1 MQTVFEFEKP
11 AAEPAL
17 AAGLHGPLAALTRHG
32 VRLGTSS
39 WKYPGWLG
47 SFYRRDRYSF
57 RGRFSGKRFEEE
69 CLSEYAETF
78 PTVCVDAAYY
88 MFPSRQTLDP
98 LMAATPAEF
107 QFAFKVT
114 DEITVKRFP
123 QLARF
128 GDRAGQRNAGFLR
141 ADLFVRRFLEPLE
154 QYKEK
159 VGPLIFEFSRFS
171 PTEYPTAAEF
181 VQVLEPFLCGLPG
194 GWRYGVEIRNRE
206 FLVPEYF
213 RCLAQSG
220 VAHVFNAWE
229 AMPPLA
235 EQLDHPDSRTAP
247 WSAARLL
254 LKPGRRYEEAV
265 RAFQPY
271 TELKD
276 PYPEG
281 RAAAMR
287 LILESLR
294 LPDRRQA
301 FVYVNNRFEGNAL
314 KTIVAILAAVAAI
327 PGKADSWEK

>member
-11 AAEPAL
+11 TTEAPLTGAL
-17 AAGLHGPLAALTRHG
+17 RAPLAVLARQG
-32 VRLGTSS
+32 VRVGTSS

-47 SFYRRDRYSF
+47 SLYCRDRYSV
-57 RGRFSGKRFEEE
+57 RSRFSEKQFERE

-88 MFPSRQTLDP
+88 MFPSQHTIDR
-98 LMAATPAEF
+98 LMAATPAGF

-123 QLARF
+123 QLPRF
-128 GDRAGQRNAGFLR
+128 GARAGQLNGSFLQGE
-141 ADLFVRRFLEPLE
+141 LFIRRFLAPLE
-154 QYKEK
+154 GYRER
-159 VGPLIFEFSRFS
+159 VGPIIFEFSRFS
-171 PTEYPTAAEF
+171 PAEYPTSAEF
-181 VQVLEPFLCGLPG
+181 LEVLEPFLRGLPD

-213 RCLAQSG
+213 RCLARSG
-220 VAHVFNAWE
+220 AAHVFNAWD
-229 AMPPLA
+229 AMPSLA
-235 EQLDHPDSRTAP
+235 DQLAQPDSRTVS

-254 LKPGRRYEEAV
+254 LRPGRRYEDAV

-281 RAAAMR
+281 RAAAAR

-301 FVYVNNRFEGNAL
+301 FIYVNNRFEGNAL
-314 KTIVAILAAVAAI
+314 KTVVDILAAVATLQGH
-327 PGKADSWEK
+327 PHS